1 VRNGAMHNALLAA
14 SLVLTP
20 AAEGDGGFAIVPGS
34 HKANFPCPDAMLCY
48 ERHKEFVRNP
58 ALDPG
63 ASGPPSGERQR
74 RLSEI
79 VCQVDQRA

>member
-34 HKANFPCPDAMLCY
+34 HIA
-48 ERHKEFVRNP
+48 HK
-58 ALDPG
+58 LL
-63 ASGPPSGERQR
+63 SGCFSNGSSATPYQ
-74 RLSEI
+74 
-79 VCQVDQRA
+79 